1 MMRGGKALYRGSSR
15 DEPQNHRPYC
25 YHINMVVM
33 EKKASFSSDRTG
45 IIPVQYVLYSMC
57 TLFVVVCVLY
67 VMRQGIALQI

>member
-1 MMRGGKALYRGSSR
+1 
-15 DEPQNHRPYC
+15 
-25 YHINMVVM
+25 MVVM